1 MLLAVS
7 PSRSTSTKP
16 TDSLLKSVG
25 GWKVKAPVV
34 ITMANSPPPTLVS
47 VSTVSVL
54 VVPS

>member
-1 MLLAVS
+1 VLLAVS
-7 PSRSTSTKP
+7 RRGVDQNKA
-16 TDSLLKSVG
+16 TDLLLKPAD

-34 ITMANSPPPTLVS
+34 ITMENSPPTTLVS

>member
-7 PSRSTSTKP
+7 PSRSTRTKP
-16 TDSLLKSVG
+16 TDSLLKPDG

-34 ITMANSPPPTLVS
+34 ITMANSPPTALVS

>member
-7 PSRSTSTKP
+7 PSRSTSTKLMVSP
-16 TDSLLKSVG
+16 LKLAV

-34 ITMANSPPPTLVS
+34 ITMANSPPTTLVS